1 MDSYQEINRIMRY
14 AMEEALRTG
23 WDVICL
29 EHYLLA
35 IIRDENNEAFRFME
49 KISSIEEIKQRL
61 IKHIDKGFANVS
73 SENSELS
80 LGNNHD
86 SNKIFGMLIK
96 ELTGSPE
103 FKSPSAANILGAIL
117 KDGQTET
124 AGILYDAGIDY
135 DLASESI
142 KLPRDRKEQPVA
154 ADESF
159 SNWPQLPE
167 SEEEKEDEEFSLDVI
182 IENYGNDLTSEA
194 AKGNNDPIIGR
205 EREITRTIQ
214 ILGRRKKNNP
224 VLIGEAGVGKSSIV
238 EGIAQRIAQK
248 RVPVQLLGKR
258 IISLDMGAIVAGT
271 KFRGEFEARIKKILK
286 SVKNNKDIIFF
297 IDEIHSI
304 VGAGSSSGS
313 MDAADLLKPALS
325 RGDFQ
330 CIGTT
335 THDEYRNVIEKDKA
349 LDRRFQK
356 VIVEP
361 CNITQALEILN
372 GIKKGYEDF
381 HSVEYT
387 PEAIRAC
394 INLSARYI
402 SDRALPDKAIDIL
415 DEAGARVSANN
426 KSVPKE
432 IINLEKE
439 IAKIEEKK
447 KTAVKNSDFNTAA
460 EFRKK
465 ELVKIAQLDSVID
478 KFNSDRNN
486 SKYIVEEKDIF
497 EVVANMTGIPVNK
510 IATTEGNRLLA
521 MPEILKEKI
530 IGQDDAVEMVCRAIR
545 RNRAGLKDPE
555 KPIGTFLFLGPTG
568 VGKTH
573 LAKMLSEFMFDSADS
588 LIRIDMS
595 EYMEKFSV
603 SRLIGAPP
611 GYVGYNEGGQLSE
624 RVRKKP
630 YSVVLL
636 DEIEKAHPDIFNLLL
651 QILDEGRLTDSSGR
665 FIDFRNTILILT
677 SNIGSK
683 EISNFGNG
691 LGFKS
696 LDMNEKDSL
705 HKNLIDKAIGKN
717 FAPEFINRLDEK
729 IYFNSLTRKDLE
741 KILNIEMKHLL
752 QRVSEAGY
760 QLKLT
765 KGAVDFLLEK
775 GYDPKFGAR
784 PLKRVL
790 QKYVEDTLAE
800 AIIGGIPAGSTIVL
814 KINYAKDK
822 LLLNIK

>member
-1 MDSYQEINRIMRY
+1 MDSHQEINRILRY

-35 IIRDENNEAFRFME
+35 IIRDKNNEAYRFME
-49 KISSIEEIKQRL
+49 KISSTDEIKERL
-61 IKHIDKGFANVS
+61 IKHIDKGFANTQTKTS
-73 SENSELS
+73 DLSNNS
-80 LGNNHD
+80 D
-86 SNKIFGMLIK
+86 SNKIFGLLIE
-96 ELTGSPE
+96 ELSGSPE
-103 FKSPSAANILGAIL
+103 YKSPSAANLLGAIL
-117 KDGQTET
+117 KEGDTET
-124 AGILYDAGIDY
+124 ASILYDAGIDY
-135 DLASESI
+135 DLAQENI
-142 KLPRDRKEQPVA
+142 KLPKDRKEPPTPS
-154 ADESF
+154 DDNF
-159 SNWPQLPE
+159 SNWPNSGE
-167 SEEEKEDEEFSLDVI
+167 FEEDKEDEELSIEYI
-182 IENYGNDLTSEA
+182 IENYGSDLTAEA
-194 AKGNNDPIIGR
+194 SKESSDPIIGR
-205 EREITRTIQ
+205 EEEITRTIQ

-224 VLIGEAGVGKSSIV
+224 ILIGEAGVGKTSIV

-248 RVPVQLLGKR
+248 KVPVHLLGKK
-258 IISLDMGAIVAGT
+258 IVSLDMGAIVAGT

-286 SVKNNKDIIFF
+286 TAKNNKDIIFF
-297 IDEIHSI
+297 IDEIHTI

-313 MDAADLLKPALS
+313 IDAADLLKPALT

-335 THDEYRNVIEKDKA
+335 THDEYRNVIEKNKA
-349 LDRRFQK
+349 LDRRLQK

-361 CNITQALEILN
+361 CTIAQALEILN
-372 GIKKGYEDF
+372 GIKSGYEDF

-394 INLSARYI
+394 INLSTRYI

-415 DEAGARVSANN
+415 DEAGAKVSANN
-426 KSVPKE
+426 KKVPKE
-432 IINLEKE
+432 IASLEKE
-439 IAKIEEKK
+439 IALLEEKK
-447 KTAVKNSDFNTAA
+447 KEAIRQSNFNTGA

-465 ELVKIAQLDSVID
+465 ELEKITQLDSIIE

-486 SKYIVEEKDIF
+486 AKYIVTENDIF
-497 EVVANMTGIPVNK
+497 NVVANMTGIPVNK

-521 MPEILKEKI
+521 MPNILKEKI
-530 IGQDDAVEMVCRAIR
+530 IGQDTAVDLVCRAIR
-545 RNRAGLKDPE
+545 RNRAGLKNPD

-573 LAKMLSEFMFDSADS
+573 LAKVLSEFMFDSADS

-665 FIDFRNTILILT
+665 YIDFRNTILILT

-696 LDMNEKDSL
+696 LNHTEKDSL
-705 HKNLIDKAIGKN
+705 HKNLIDKAINKN

-741 KILNIEMKHLL
+741 KILDIEMKYLL

-760 QLKLT
+760 HLRLT

-775 GYDPKFGAR
+775 GFDPKFGAR
-784 PLKRVL
+784 PLKRVI

-800 AIIGGIPAGSTIVL
+800 AIIGGVPSGSTITL
-814 KINYAKDK
+814 KINHTKDN
-822 LLLNIK
+822 LSLNIK